1 MRTFTIAQIAPDLAI
16 GQKTVIPTQ
25 VSVQFSPVNYGL
37 SLATGEQLPTVQ
49 LFAYDVAGSGAVAM
63 TKPKILSLSRPTTL
77 SFKFNV
83 YTTHYMLSGSTGT
96 NGLVFA
102 SVITN
107 PYNATAV
114 SLTVPL
120 TIKLKFMISHDSLN
134 TF

>member
-1 MRTFTIAQIAPDLAI
+1 M
-16 GQKTVIPTQ
+16 
-25 VSVQFSPVNYGL
+25 
-37 SLATGEQLPTVQ
+37 Q

-96 NGLVFA
+96 SGLVFA